1 MEEAVDW
8 RELVVPRRELSNFRE
23 LQKKI
28 TTELANR
35 LKR

>member
-23 LQKKI
+23 LQKKSQQSLQ
-28 TTELANR
+28 TA
-35 LKR
+35 